1 MSPRE
6 TRTLNYMINKGG
18 ITTLEANKELGNT
31 RLSDSIF
38 NLKKLGYNIKDYFIE
53 TQNRFGDTC
62 RVKYYY
68 LANDNKQ
75 EDVA

>member
-38 NLKKLGYNIKDYFIE
+38 NLKKMGYHIKDYFIE
-53 TQNRFGDTC
+53 TTNRFGDAC